1 MTCQMSESYWSS
13 RSSSAE
19 SDSNAVLWIPHSS
32 ASGCSAVAAGI
43 ADSAPE
49 SRGSPF
55 GVRCHN
61 FGHRSG
67 LASQPRAIRRNG

>member
-1 MTCQMSESYWSS
+1 MSESYWSS

-19 SDSNAVLWIPHSS
+19 SDSNVVHHPP
-32 ASGCSAVAAGI
+32 ASGCYAEATGI
-43 ADSAPE
+43 ADSVPE

-61 FGHRSG
+61 FSHHSG
-67 LASQPRAIRRNG
+67 LAGHPRASSLNG